1 MKRRPPHS
9 FVLEALADL
18 EPTTRSMFGAV
29 AVYLGEKIVFILRNN
44 PRETHANGVWIALAT
59 ADGENLRSEFPNM
72 QPVHILRKDI
82 RGWCLLPARAD
93 DFEESAL
100 HACDLVLKR
109 DPRIGKVPKGKT
121 HRRGDRQT

>member
-1 MKRRPPHS
+1 MKRRPPQG

-18 EPTTRSMFGAV
+18 EPTTRSMFGAL
-29 AVYLGEKIVFILRNN
+29 AVYLGEKIIFLLRDN
-44 PRETHANGVWIALAT
+44 PKEAQANGVWIALAT
-59 ADGENLRSEFPNM
+59 ENGEALRSEFLNM
-72 QPVHILRKDI
+72 QPVRILGKEL
-82 RGWCLLPARAD
+82 RGWGLLAAKAN

-100 HACDLVLKR
+100 HACDLALKR